1 MNTLTEECNNE
12 IRTRFCPEC
21 YLCGAPGKPLYQ
33 GLRDRL
39 FGAPGEWN
47 LNECP
52 NPECGLVW
60 LDPVPV
66 EEDIGKAYAAYYTHQ
81 ENSANEQGNGLRVFL
96 RLNLW
101 RVFNL
106 LLRTTMLHRERK
118 QRELMYLNEMTP
130 GRLLEV
136 GCGNGCLLVQMR
148 ARGWEVEGQEVDP
161 KAAAHARSA
170 HGVTVHLGTL
180 ENTSF
185 PNDSFD
191 AVIMNHVIEHVHDPV
206 ALLAECYRI
215 MKPGGLLVAVT
226 PNVESYGH
234 KRFGGCWRD
243 LDPPRHLHLFS
254 VGTLMVCAKKA
265 GFRSVETWTTSVNAA
280 IIYLDSRD
288 IQVSGKHKNRF
299 IHQSLGR
306 LAQAAVF
313 KLKEFFLSRW
323 RSGIG
328 EELVLKVVK

>member
-1 MNTLTEECNNE
+1 M
-12 IRTRFCPEC
+12 P
-21 YLCGAPGKPLYQ
+21 Q
-33 GLRDRL
+33 GLKDHL

-47 LNECP
+47 LKRCL

-60 LDPVPV
+60 LGPMPS

-81 ENSANEQGNGLRVFL
+81 EDSNDEQENNLGIFL
-96 RLNLW
+96 RLSLH

-106 LLRTTMLHRERK
+106 LLYATPFQHERK

-136 GCGNGCLLVQMR
+136 GCGNGRRLVQMR

-170 HGVTVHLGTL
+170 HGVTVHLGPL
-180 ENTSF
+180 EDMSF

-234 KRFGGCWRD
+234 KRFGASWRG
-243 LDPPRHLHLFS
+243 LEPPRHLHLFS
-254 VGTLMVCAKKA
+254 VGTLMACAKKQ
-265 GFRSVETWTTSVNAA
+265 GSVRLKPGLHRSM
-280 IIYLDSRD
+280 R
-288 IQVSGKHKNRF
+288 H
-299 IHQSLGR
+299 
-306 LAQAAVF
+306 
-313 KLKEFFLSRW
+313 
-323 RSGIG
+323 
-328 EELVLKVVK
+328 

>member
-1 MNTLTEECNNE
+1 MTVQRDTD
-12 IRTRFCPEC
+12 IRTYPCPSC
-21 YLCGAPGKPLYQ
+21 YLCGVQGQFLHQ
-33 GLRDRL
+33 GLKDRL

-47 LNECP
+47 LKRCQ

-60 LDPVPV
+60 LDPMPS

-81 ENSANEQGNGLRVFL
+81 ENSANEQGNGLMVFF
-96 RLNLW
+96 RLNLK
-101 RVFNL
+101 RSFNL
-106 LLRTTMLHRERK
+106 LLRATMLHRERK
-118 QRELMYLNEMTP
+118 QRELMYLDEMP
-130 GRLLEV
+130 AGRLLEV
-136 GCGNGCLLVQMR
+136 GCGDGRLLVQMR

-226 PNVESYGH
+226 PNVKSYGH
-234 KRFGGCWRD
+234 KRFGACWRG
-243 LDPPRHLHLFS
+243 LEPPRHLHLFS
-254 VGTLMVCAKKA
+254 VGALMVCAKKA
-265 GFRSVETWTTSVNAA
+265 GFRSAETWTTSVNAVS
-280 IIYLDSRD
+280 IYLASRD
-288 IQVSGKHKNRF
+288 IQVSGKHKNGF
-299 IHQSLGR
+299 MHQSLGR

-313 KLKEFFLSRW
+313 KLKEFFLNRW
-323 RSGIG
+323 WSGIG

>member
-1 MNTLTEECNNE
+1 MTIQQNDNE
-12 IRTRFCPEC
+12 IRTRPRPDC
-21 YLCGAPGKPLYQ
+21 YLCGTQGNPLYQ
-33 GLRDRL
+33 GLKDRL

-47 LNECP
+47 LKRCL

-60 LDPVPV
+60 LDPMPS

-81 ENSANEQGNGLRVFL
+81 EDSNDEQENNLGIFL
-96 RLNLW
+96 RLSLH

-106 LLRTTMLHRERK
+106 LLYATPFQHERK

-136 GCGNGCLLVQMR
+136 GCGNGRRLVQMR

-161 KAAAHARSA
+161 KAAAHALIA
-170 HGVTVHLGTL
+170 HGITVHLGPL
-180 ENTSF
+180 EDMSF

-234 KRFGGCWRD
+234 KRFGACWRG
-243 LDPPRHLHLFS
+243 LEPPRHLHLFS
-254 VGTLMVCAKKA
+254 VGAIMACAKKA
-265 GFRSVETWTTSVNAA
+265 GFRSVETWTTPVNAA
-280 IIYLDSRD
+280 SIYLGSRD
-288 IQVSGKHKNRF
+288 IQVIGKHKNGSK
-299 IHQSLGR
+299 HQSLAR

-313 KLKEFFLSRW
+313 KLEEFFLSRW

-328 EELVLKVVK
+328 EEIVLKVVK